1 MTTKPGYVLAVD
13 LGSGGPKVALVAEHG
28 QVVAH
33 ARGAID
39 TVQLADGGAEQDP
52 HQWWSVV
59 TRAVREVLAQGAA
72 PVDDILAVSC
82 TGQWSVTVPIDRA
95 GQVLAPAVHWLDR
108 RGARY
113 VPEVTRGWPKFEG
126 YGLWRLV
133 HWLRLT
139 AGLPTHS
146 GADALAHILYLQHER
161 PEVYRRTWKLLEP
174 VDYLNYRLTGR
185 AAASYVSVFPYML
198 ADNRRLDRMDYAP
211 RLLAWSGIAREKLPD
226 LYPMTHVLGPLTEAA
241 AAEWGLST
249 RTQVVMGTG
258 DSHAAVLGSGAVG
271 DGELHVC
278 VGTSSWLT
286 GHVPTRRMRITQ
298 YLTTMPA
305 ALGDRYLVVAEQGP
319 AGKCLELL
327 ARGWLFADE
336 PRSNAGASPIEAL
349 LAAAERV
356 PPGSRGLVFLPWL
369 NGSGPPAAVS
379 TARGGFLNQSLEH
392 TRAEAGRAV
401 LEGVATNLS
410 WLLEAVERF
419 AGRRQES
426 LPFVGGGA
434 RSPLWCQIM
443 ADAMQRP
450 IRQVA
455 EPSLTIV
462 RGAALAGFLTLG
474 RLQRDDLA
482 RRVPVSQVFHPQ
494 PESRAVYAELRRT
507 LVAAHRALGPLWKR
521 SAAQSDRPGP
531 AR

>member
-13 LGSGGPKVALVAEHG
+13 LGSGGPKVALVAESG

-33 ARGAID
+33 SRGSID
-39 TVQLADGGAEQDP
+39 TVQLPDGGAEQDP

-72 PVDDILAVSC
+72 PVDDVLAVSC
-82 TGQWSVTVPIDRA
+82 TGQWSVTVPIDRG
-95 GQVLAPAVHWLDR
+95 GQVLAPAVHWIDR
-108 RGARY
+108 RGACY
-113 VPEVTRGWPKFEG
+113 VPEVTRGWPKIEG
-126 YGLWRLV
+126 YGWWRLL

-139 AGLPTHS
+139 AGVPTHS
-146 GADALAHILYLQHER
+146 GADALAHILFLQRRR
-161 PEVYRRTWKLLEP
+161 PEVYRQTWKFLEP

-198 ADNRRLDRMDYAP
+198 ADNRRLDRLEYAP
-211 RLLAWSGIAREKLPD
+211 RLLAWSGIDREKLPD
-226 LYPMTHVLGPLTEAA
+226 LYPMTHVLGSLTPEA

-278 VGTSSWLT
+278 VGTSSWIT
-286 GHVPTRRMRITQ
+286 GHVTQRKMRIFQ
-298 YLTTMPA
+298 YLTTMPS

-327 ARGWLFADE
+327 AREWLFADKSE
-336 PRSNAGASPIEAL
+336 SAAGTSPIEAL
-349 LAAAERV
+349 LATAERV
-356 PPGSRGLVFLPWL
+356 PAGSRGLVFLPWL

-379 TARGGFLNQSLEH
+379 SARGGFLNQSLEH

-419 AGRRQES
+419 VGRRQES

-443 ADAMQRP
+443 ADAMDRP

-462 RGAALAGFLTLG
+462 RGAALAGFLALG
-474 RLQRDDLA
+474 RA
-482 RRVPVSQVFHPQ
+482 RREELSRRVQVSQVFHPR
-494 PESRAVYAELRRT
+494 PENRAVYAELRRN
-507 LVAAHRALGPLWKR
+507 LVAAHRALGPVWKR
-521 SAAQSDRPGP
+521 AADAS
-531 AR
+531 